1 MTRLTCRRNHP
12 TTGLQ
17 PPGPTM
23 RRVLQT
29 QDSPLKEHTMHAVLI
44 TFTSAASLD
53 QVAEPFERYAHAL
66 RAVPGLVM
74 KTWIA
79 DGSTLGG
86 FHIFD
91 DPSHADN
98 YLTGELLATVTA
110 NPIFTD
116 FHVTRFDIID
126 TLSAINGSPATQTA
140 T

>member
-1 MTRLTCRRNHP
+1 MSSNTKDPAN
-12 TTGLQ
+12 
-17 PPGPTM
+17 
-23 RRVLQT
+23 
-29 QDSPLKEHTMHAVLI
+29 KEHTMHAVLI

-53 QVAEPFERYAHAL
+53 QVADPFERYAHAL

-98 YLTGELLATVTA
+98 YLAGELLATVTA

-126 TLSAINGSPATQTA
+126 TLSTINGSPATQRA